1 MTLTNVSLLFSPL
14 FCICRS
20 QPQTASIGQEVR
32 TSTSVPVQFSTSHRA
47 CWLPTP
53 KPTYCQIHWH
63 QPTTSIYRWRGI
75 SKLCTQMSQP
85 HTELDILDLAAW
97 CFQKQQVFEEI
108 VPRYFEIARQ
118 CNADLFAIMQSF
130 EMNSCSESVNQSFY
144 IT

>member
-20 QPQTASIGQEVR
+20 EQQTATIGQEVR

-47 CWLPTP
+47 CWLLTL

-63 QPTTSIYRWRGI
+63 QPTTSIYRWHGI
-75 SKLCTQMSQP
+75 SKLCTQIAQP

-97 CFQKQQVFEEI
+97 CFQKQPVFEVTRNRCWI
-108 VPRYFEIARQ
+108 LRTGLHAVPDIASIILTYLQ
-118 CNADLFAIMQSF
+118 SLQSF
-130 EMNSCSESVNQSFY
+130 EMLK
-144 IT
+144 